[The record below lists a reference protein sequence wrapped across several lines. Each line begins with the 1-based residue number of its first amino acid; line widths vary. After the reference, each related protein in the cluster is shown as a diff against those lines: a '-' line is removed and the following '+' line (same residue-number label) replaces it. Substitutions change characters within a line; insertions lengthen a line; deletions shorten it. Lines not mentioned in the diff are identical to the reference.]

1 MDPDQEWTLGAMWAL
16 SLKLKDKL
24 DKSNLREEEL
34 ILLLLFIRRERKGRE
49 REFSKILSLI
59 YGVSS
64 VEIHRA
70 INESS
75 STRRGLRV
83 GIENMV
89 FH

>member
-34 ILLLLFIRRERKGRE
+34 ILLLLFIRRERKGRG

-59 YGVSS
+59 Y
-64 VEIHRA
+64 
-70 INESS
+70 
-75 STRRGLRV
+75 
-83 GIENMV
+83 
-89 FH
+89 